1 VTQPQPDRDRDHAAE
16 ERLQRDG
23 RQFVSALHTAC
34 QALRLYP
41 YENATVQNGID
52 DVERTAAALI
62 AAEGRIEVRVTR
74 DFVFLNEARLRLDMG
89 SIAAISYILASLPRH
104 DLGGFDV
111 VAGVTRS
118 EWGAFLSGIVR
129 EPAEDED
136 PYLALRQRL
145 DAVPVRSIEAVV
157 RSEAQSEGPEDEA
170 KEDAKRTYFQC
181 VQVAQDVLT
190 DVRLGRAVKVR
201 RVKRA
206 VQSVVDQVIA
216 SETSILGMTTLR
228 DYDEYTFT
236 HSVNVCIL
244 SVVMGQKVG
253 LERRQLYELGFG
265 ALFHDIGKM
274 RIDPELTKKTSGLTD
289 DEWRAM
295 QEHPTEGLLSLFSMQ
310 GFGEVPLRPMLM
322 AYEHHMKV
330 DLTGYPRS
338 RRPRSPALFSRIV
351 AVCDGFDAATSKRSY
366 QSVPWPPDKVLREM
380 RDNPKRGY
388 DPLLVKVLINA
399 MGVYPVGTLVIL
411 DSGELGIV
419 VEPASDPQALHR
431 PIVKLVFDA
440 SGLAYADAPQVDLAE
455 VDPAT
460 GSPRRSVVKTSD
472 PDKYGID
479 VGEYFL

>member
-1 VTQPQPDRDRDHAAE
+1 MTHAPPERDQATE
-16 ERLQRDG
+16 ERLQVEG
-23 RQFVSALHTAC
+23 RHLVSAVHTAC

-52 DVERTAAALI
+52 DVERAAASLF
-62 AAEGRIEVRVTR
+62 ASEGRIELRVTR
-74 DFVFLNEARLRLDMG
+74 DFVFVNEARLRLDMG
-89 SIAAISYILASLPRH
+89 SIAAISYLLSVLPRH

-111 VAGVTRS
+111 ADGVERP
-118 EWGAFLSGIVR
+118 EWGAFLGALVR
-129 EPAEDED
+129 EPGEDED
-136 PYLALRQRL
+136 PYLAFRQRL
-145 DAVPVRSIEAVV
+145 DAVPVRAIEVSV
-157 RSEAQSEGPEDEA
+157 RSESQAEGPEEEA

-206 VQSVVDQVIA
+206 VQAVVDQVIA
-216 SETSILGMTTLR
+216 SETSIMGMTTLR

-244 SVVMGQKVG
+244 SVVIGQKLG

-274 RIDPELTKKTSGLTD
+274 RINPELTKKTSGLTD
-289 DEWRAM
+289 EEWREM

-322 AYEHHMKV
+322 AYEHHMKN

-419 VEPASDPQALHR
+419 VEAASDPQALHR
-431 PIVKLVFDA
+431 PKVKLVFDA
-440 SGLAYADAPQVDLAE
+440 SGLAYADPPLVDLTE
-455 VDPAT
+455 LEPAT
-460 GSPRRSVVKTSD
+460 GTPRRSVVKTSD

>member
-1 VTQPQPDRDRDHAAE
+1 MSHTPDERDRTSE
-16 ERLQRDG
+16 ERLQREG
-23 RQFVSALHTAC
+23 RQFVSAIHTAC

-41 YENATVQNGID
+41 FENATVQNGLD
-52 DVERTAAALI
+52 DVERAAGSLLAS
-62 AAEGRIEVRVTR
+62 ERRIELRITR
-74 DFVFLNEARLRLDMG
+74 DFVFVNEARLRLDMG
-89 SIAAISYILASLPRH
+89 SIAAISYLLSALPRH

-111 VAGVTRS
+111 VPGATRP
-118 EWGAFLSGIVR
+118 EWGALLSALVR
-129 EPAEDED
+129 EPDEDED
-136 PYLALRQRL
+136 PFLAFRQRL
-145 DAVPVRSIEAVV
+145 DAVPVRAIEVAV
-157 RSEAQSEGPEDEA
+157 RSEAHADGPEEEA

-206 VQSVVDQVIA
+206 VQAVVDQVIA
-216 SETSILGMTTLR
+216 SETSIMGMTTLR

-244 SVVMGQKVG
+244 SVVVGQKVG
-253 LERRQLYELGFG
+253 LERGQLYELGFG

-274 RIDPELTKKTSGLTD
+274 RIDPELTKKTGGLTE
-289 DEWRAM
+289 DEWREM
-295 QEHPTEGLLSLFSMQ
+295 QEHPTEGLLSLFTMQ

-322 AYEHHMKV
+322 AYEHHMKN

-380 RDNPKRGY
+380 RDNPTRGY

-411 DSGELGIV
+411 DTGELGIV
-419 VEPASDPQALHR
+419 VEAAADPRALHR
-431 PIVKLVFDA
+431 PTVKLVFDA
-440 SGLAYADAPQVDLAE
+440 SGMAYADPPLVDLTE
-455 VDPAT
+455 LDPAG

>member
-1 VTQPQPDRDRDHAAE
+1 MSEPQADRDQAAE
-16 ERLQRDG
+16 ERLQQEG
-23 RQFVSALHTAC
+23 RHFVSAIHTAC
-34 QALRLYP
+34 QGLRLYP
-41 YENATVQNGID
+41 FENATVQNGID
-52 DVERTAAALI
+52 DVVRAATTLLASERGL
-62 AAEGRIEVRVTR
+62 EVRVTR

-89 SIAAISYILASLPRH
+89 SIAAISYLLAALPRH

-111 VAGVTRS
+111 AASVTRS
-118 EWGAFLSGIVR
+118 EWGAFLSALMR
-129 EPAEDED
+129 EPEDEDD
-136 PYLALRQRL
+136 PYLAFRQRL
-145 DAVPVRSIEAVV
+145 DAAPVHGIGVVV
-157 RSEAQSEGPEDEA
+157 RSDSQTDGPEDEA
-170 KEDAKRTYFQC
+170 REEAKRTYFQC

-206 VQSVVDQVIA
+206 VQAVVDQVIA
-216 SETSILGMTTLR
+216 NETSIMGMTTLR

-274 RIDPELTKKTSGLTD
+274 RIDAELTKKTSGLTE
-289 DEWRAM
+289 DEWHQM
-295 QEHPTEGLLSLFSMQ
+295 QEHPTEGLLSLFDMQ
-310 GFGEVPLRPMLM
+310 GFGELPLRPMLM
-322 AYEHHMKV
+322 AYEHHMKN

-338 RRPRSPALFSRIV
+338 RRPRAPALFSRIV

-380 RDNPKRGY
+380 RDNPTRGY

-411 DSGELGIV
+411 DTGDLGIV
-419 VEPASDPQALHR
+419 TEAATDPQALHR
-431 PIVKLVFDA
+431 PIIKLVFDA
-440 SGLAYADAPQVDLAE
+440 AGVAYATPPVVDLTE
-455 VDPAT
+455 LDPAT
-460 GSPRRSVVKTSD
+460 GTPKRSIVKTSD